1 MKTPKTLRYLA
12 VAASVI
18 LASCGGGGGGESEG
32 EGAAPTFGSW
42 TMDSYQYQSGGNSA
56 VSSTKVGARTITVAA
71 LSTATISGGDQS
83 NGAYS
88 GSSLT
93 FSMNNTAA
101 GVYTVTAD
109 KSVLSDEATAAMNLV
124 VVESVLG
131 IARTTG
137 STSYI
142 GQAGTVRVTIDDA
155 GKYHFD
161 TAGAV
166 VTMAKQLDVAGGVAG
181 APGGMS
187 LVVQDAR

>member
-32 EGAAPTFGSW
+32 EGAATFGFW
-42 TMDSYQYQSGGNSA
+42 TMDSYQYQSGGNSS
-56 VSSTKVGARTITVAA
+56 VSSTKFNTRTVTVAA

-93 FSMNNTAA
+93 FSLNNAIA
-101 GVYTVTAD
+101 GVYTVTSD
-109 KSVLSDEATAAMNLV
+109 KAALSNEDATLPNLV

-131 IARTTG
+131 IARTSG

-142 GQAGTVRVTIDDA
+142 GQSGTVRVTIDEN

-166 VTMAKQLDVAGGVAG
+166 VPMAKQLDVLGGVAG
-181 APGGMS
+181 APAGMS